1 MTREQHCLK
10 AFEGIQN
17 PSDFN
22 VLELIFEIDRLTEDA
37 IRLNT
42 ELLKTKTELNHLKMN
57 SRSTP
62 SMWDQRRLDEEYYNS
77 NI

>member
-42 ELLKTKTELNHLKMN
+42 ELLKAKTELNRLKMN
-57 SRSTP
+57 YPTH
-62 SMWDQRRLDEEYYNS
+62 SMWEQQRAEQEYYNS

>member
-1 MTREQHCLK
+1 VTREQHCLK

-22 VLELIFEIDRLTEDA
+22 VLELIFEVDRLTAEVTS
-37 IRLNT
+37 LNT
-42 ELLKTKTELNHLKMN
+42 ELLKAKTELNHLKMN

-62 SMWDQRRLDEEYYNS
+62 SMWEQQRAEQEYYNS